1 MSSLPYVFYGGR
13 KFSPL
18 FLEGLLEWKRQCE
31 SLKIPFVI
39 TQGGWNEGV
48 VKASGTIHDKDSVD
62 VSVRDLTY
70 QQVSQMITIGRSLG
84 FAAWFRTTGVA
95 KWGTRA
101 HGFRSYHVHAAPN
114 LWGTASDSAVGQARS
129 YRDGR
134 DGLRANLADLGP
146 GHSAGYRTMTWPK
159 YKAAKQQTTK
169 ENTMSEEM
177 VRRVI
182 REEILNRPLTANG
195 VTKSFYEHQVE
206 DIVLGRARSVA
217 LGNLRGQLS
226 AVAQQLG
233 VKIDESKAAIIGQI
247 SRDLDE
253 SIHEAMSEHFPSMHK
268 EEADDIAKSV
278 LDALVVRLTKE

>member
-1 MSSLPYVFYGGR
+1 
-13 KFSPL
+13 
-18 FLEGLLEWKRQCE
+18 
-31 SLKIPFVI
+31 
-39 TQGGWNEGV
+39 
-48 VKASGTIHDKDSVD
+48 
-62 VSVRDLTY
+62 
-70 QQVSQMITIGRSLG
+70 
-84 FAAWFRTTGVA
+84 
-95 KWGTRA
+95 
-101 HGFRSYHVHAAPN
+101 
-114 LWGTASDSAVGQARS
+114 
-129 YRDGR
+129 
-134 DGLRANLADLGP
+134 
-146 GHSAGYRTMTWPK
+146 
-159 YKAAKQQTTK
+159 
-169 ENTMSEEM
+169 MSEEM